1 MTRINVVPVEKL
13 HRTHLVAEY
22 KEITRVYGLVRNQ
35 LQKNRKL
42 PTDLPRDY
50 TLGTG
55 HVKFFYN
62 KLAFITKRYMAL
74 VLEMRSRGYSPNAIE
89 IKDLCKDIDTRYFQD
104 YTPTPEA
111 CSLNIARLI
120 ERNPVEGY
128 YEAVFEDHS
137 YSRSGT

>member
-22 KEITRVYGLVRNQ
+22 KEITRVYGLVRKQ
-35 LQKNRKL
+35 LQSKKKL

-62 KLAFITKRYMAL
+62 KLGYITNRYNSL
-74 VLEMRSRGYSPNAIE
+74 VQEMVARGYNPNPIS
-89 IKDLCKDIDTRYFQD
+89 INDLSEGIDSRYFQG

-120 ERNPVEGY
+120 ERNPEEGY
-128 YEAVFEDHS
+128 YEKVLEGDTHS
-137 YSRSGT
+137 RG